1 MRVSHKEGNID
12 RGNGYFI
19 FPHPKED
26 RYKEVKLTKEDHAII
41 QSFPPALPDIP
52 FFRKRKWRT
61 VRKENVF
68 ANGGKEHDQISIS
81 LAFHYIPVQD
91 IVR

>member
-41 QSFPPALPDIP
+41 QSFPSALPDIP
-52 FFRKRKWRT
+52 FFRNENGEPFGKKMFRKWRE
-61 VRKENVF
+61 R
-68 ANGGKEHDQISIS
+68 A
-81 LAFHYIPVQD
+81 
-91 IVR
+91 